1 MIHRR
6 TKIIALLAV
15 SLFLGAVLVYAS
27 FTTLLLKH
35 KETLRTERAAVADA
49 EMQKKSLS
57 TLEGIVRDSA
67 LERET
72 LHGYILEDERVID
85 LLSLI
90 ETMAAEQGVILK
102 TNTLTKSPIDD
113 TFEELHLTVSVKG
126 SFDRIMPVLML
137 LETLPQQ
144 SMIKSVTFT
153 KSEQEGEITW
163 LGVIDIGVTKY
174 QIL

>member
-6 TKIIALLAV
+6 TKIIALIATA
-15 SLFLGAVLVYAS
+15 LFLGSLLIYTG
-27 FTTLLLKH
+27 FTFLLLKH
-35 KETLRTERAAVADA
+35 KETLRAEHAAVADA

-90 ETMAAEQGVILK
+90 ETIAAEQGAILK

-113 TFEELHLTVSVKG
+113 TFEELRLTVSVEG

-144 SMIKSVTFT
+144 SIIKGVTFS
-153 KSEQEGEITW
+153 KSEHESEVTW
-163 LGVIDIGVTKY
+163 VGLIDISVTKY

>member
-6 TKIIALLAV
+6 TKIIALIATA
-15 SLFLGAVLVYAS
+15 LFLGALLVYS
-27 FTTLLLKH
+27 GFTFLLLKH
-35 KETLRTERAAVADA
+35 KETLRAERAVVVDT

-90 ETMAAEQGVILK
+90 ETIAAEQGATLK
-102 TNTLTKSPIDD
+102 TNTLTKSSIDD
-113 TFEELHLTVSVKG
+113 TFEKLHLTVSVEG

-153 KSEQEGEITW
+153 KSGQEGEVTW
-163 LGVIDIGVTKY
+163 VGIIDISVTKY
-174 QIL
+174 QTL